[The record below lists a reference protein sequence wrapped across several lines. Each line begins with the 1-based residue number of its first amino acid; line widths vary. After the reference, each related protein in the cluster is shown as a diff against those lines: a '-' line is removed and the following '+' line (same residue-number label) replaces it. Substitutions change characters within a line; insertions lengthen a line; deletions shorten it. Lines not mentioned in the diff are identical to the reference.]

1 MAAWYLVNRPP
12 CTDTVPSLQYL
23 CSKMIDS
30 RTLIAYNLGHLCTGE
45 PVIKEPVILL
55 PDNMTLI
62 ANDVSNAMT
71 FISDYKNIVERKC
84 VQKWPPVLEEF
95 PENYLDNK
103 FKVYFSKR
111 VKSANLLNLYENI
124 SNCAVVDKNSL
135 QFIRDL
141 RAISD
146 YLDNLKQKCPIGRE
160 LLLFDI
166 KLFCVKW
173 QQYLNR
179 SVNACCYKC
188 DESVSA
194 SVIELFI
201 KPLVIAE
208 IIKYEAPPIQSS
220 ITLNFS
226 VFKDFVAD
234 PYLPCV
240 CYRDEKKGAYALWPS
255 PSGVKFDF
263 D

>member
-12 CTDTVPSLQYL
+12 CIDKVPSLQYL

-30 RTLIAYNLGHLCTGE
+30 KTLIAYNLNHLCTGD

-55 PDNMTLI
+55 PHNMTLI
-62 ANDVSNAMT
+62 ANDVSNAMR
-71 FISDYKNIVERKC
+71 FLIDYKNIVERKC

-95 PENYLDNK
+95 SAKDLDDK

-111 VKSANLLNLYENI
+111 VKSANLLNIYEKIGNYAVI
-124 SNCAVVDKNSL
+124 SKSSL
-135 QFIRDL
+135 QFIKDL
-141 RAISD
+141 RD
-146 YLDNLKQKCPIGRE
+146 MNNYLDDLKQKCPIGRE

-166 KLFCVKW
+166 KLYCVKW

-179 SVNACCYKC
+179 SVTACCYKY
-188 DESVSA
+188 DESVTA

-240 CYRDEKKGAYALWPS
+240 CYRDEKKGAYALWPT
-255 PSGVKFDF
+255 PSGVKFEF